1 MLASSK
7 MSFPYFFFPVPGIDG
22 SALAEASL
30 TDSYFSTSFIGVN
43 GFGSP
48 AEAKYPMMQV
58 MLPLYF
64 ATSLECIKTY
74 FCSKLISFKYVS
86 LVI

>member
-1 MLASSK
+1 MDGG
-7 MSFPYFFFPVPGIDG
+7 GIADAG
-22 SALAEASL
+22 L

-58 MLPLYF
+58 ILVMAFIILQTL
-64 ATSLECIKTY
+64 TTEVLLLCHSLKIVQMARTKQN
-74 FCSKLISFKYVS
+74 
-86 LVI
+86 